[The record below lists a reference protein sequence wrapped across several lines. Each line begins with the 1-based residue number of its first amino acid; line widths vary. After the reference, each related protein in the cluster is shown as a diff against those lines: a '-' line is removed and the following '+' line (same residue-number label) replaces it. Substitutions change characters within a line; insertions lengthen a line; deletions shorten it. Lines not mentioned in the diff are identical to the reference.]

1 MTKTRSTKGNM
12 MIRQGDVLLI
22 PVLEIPKGLN
32 RHEGRLVLAMGEATG
47 HAHVI
52 DDPAAVLWGDELD
65 ARFLEVT
72 ASVDLVH
79 TSNPLDHDTLTV
91 PPGVYQVRRQREY
104 TPEAVRLVGD

>member
-1 MTKTRSTKGNM
+1 
-12 MIRQGDVLLI
+12 MIRQGDLLLI
-22 PVLEIPKGLN
+22 PVPGIPPGLA
-32 RHEGRLVLAMGEATG
+32 RREGRLILATGEATG

-72 ASVDLVH
+72 ATVDLVH
-79 TSNPLDHDTLTV
+79 TSNPADHDTLTI
-91 PPGVYQVRRQREY
+91 PAGFYQVRRQREY